1 MHIYIYVHVCYTTI
15 YIYTCK
21 YIYILIHLLIYIYY
35 LHICTHLSW
44 HMPSTNSKGWR
55 FGFVID
61 GSDKIWRPLAGD
73 GLFMVRWW
81 LTLWFFSSGKHVEKP
96 KAISQGDFRIDTDAW
111 YLAWFSSRRVLFFQ
125 LTSAPTFCGFYCAS
139 QVKVHL
145 SPSNKLFTFEVVCCK
160 TVAPWRFSG
169 RFFSWSFCDIWKDD
183 ERCSIKSGW
192 SVQAWQ
198 EANCTGFYLY
208 FPISAANFGFVAF
221 ISD

>member
-1 MHIYIYVHVCYTTI
+1 MYIHKHIYICINIYTCTTFYICVQYIQYTNTNIYICMYVCIYIYVHVCYTTI

-125 LTSAPTFCGFYCAS
+125 LTSAPTFCGFYTAFRRWKYTLRWC
-139 QVKVHL
+139 VVRL
-145 SPSNKLFTFEVVCCK
+145 SRHDAFREGFWVFVT
-160 TVAPWRFSG
+160 SG
-169 RFFSWSFCDIWKDD
+169 
-183 ERCSIKSGW
+183 
-192 SVQAWQ
+192 QM
-198 EANCTGFYLY
+198 
-208 FPISAANFGFVAF
+208 
-221 ISD
+221 